1 VTSRLGTGISKG
13 FFYGETGL
21 DQDYR
26 QSSRMHGGRLVGK
39 EQVVMEEV
47 YKKQSFKGSLIQD
60 F

>member
-1 VTSRLGTGISKG
+1 MTSRLGTGIPKS

-21 DQDYR
+21 EQDYR

-47 YKKQSFKGSLIQD
+47 YKEAVI
-60 F
+60 